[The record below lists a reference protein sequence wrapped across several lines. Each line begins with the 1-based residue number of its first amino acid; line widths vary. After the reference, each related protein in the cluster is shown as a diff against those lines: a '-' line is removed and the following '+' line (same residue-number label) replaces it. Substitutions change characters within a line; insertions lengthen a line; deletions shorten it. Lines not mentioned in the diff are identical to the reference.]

1 MICSRLDKIEAM
13 NEQTKTTADEIN
25 KVVNRTESTL
35 AMLERMVNHLRD
47 GMSAFSKSLFGY
59 LRGESG

>member
-13 NEQTKTTADEIN
+13 NGQTKATVDEIN
-25 KVVNRTESTL
+25 EVVNRTESTM